1 MGRHE
6 EFIYSAKYAPEQI
19 AKILLN
25 GQDTDKLNDNKIDII
40 CKATTL
46 HDIEGSDFKNI
57 KKETSGLIV
66 SCPNFQTTIQRLPF
80 HLKLRTNAV
89 RLDHISYRMDG
100 FEYSDYF
107 EDSNL
112 AMDPYDRNLQYA
124 SAAQKKDKD
133 FVLEAV
139 KQDGNQLQYANED
152 FKNDKDVVLEA
163 IKQNAEALQF
173 ASTDVRDDKD
183 VLFEVIK
190 QNAESLQLALDLL
203 KNDMEI
209 AEKQKEQQ
217 EREEQQIKE
226 KDREEPPLQNM
237 DKALNNDKVIQ
248 YLQEEKGLSKEIIQ
262 DYLDR
267 NVLYQD
273 DKDNCVFLGRYENT
287 VAYVQKQPTTGAYNG
302 DVLGHSSALGVF
314 IDHNSDT
321 IIVNNAVID
330 QMSYRQLIGSAE
342 KKYDYLACCDAD
354 NAQNAIEFHM
364 QNRGESQRIKN
375 IILALDHDEA
385 SEENTLNTIEYIK
398 ANFPNVKTMVHIPE
412 GNNFNDD
419 LKKLQGFTQEGS
431 YDASYD
437 FTQEETEYE
446 PSMMME

>member
-6 EFIYSAKYAPEQI
+6 EFIYSAKYTPEQI
-19 AKILLN
+19 ANILLN
-25 GQDTDKLNDNKIDII
+25 GQDTDKLNDNNIDII

-46 HDIEGSDFKNI
+46 NDIEVTDFKNI

-89 RLDHISYRMDG
+89 RLDHIFRNANRSVDG
-100 FEYSDYF
+100 HEYSDYF

-112 AMDPYDRNLQYA
+112 EMSPYDSNLQYA
-124 SAAQKKDKD
+124 SAAQKKNKD

-139 KQDGNQLQYANED
+139 KQDGYQLQYANED
-152 FKNDKDVVLEA
+152 FKDDKDVVLEA

-173 ASTDVRDDKD
+173 ASTNVRNDKD

-209 AEKQKEQQ
+209 EEKQKEQK
-217 EREEQQIKE
+217 EREAEQIKE
-226 KDREEPPLQNM
+226 KDREEPTSQNM
-237 DKALNNDKVIQ
+237 DKAVNNDKVIQ

-302 DVLGHSSALGVF
+302 DVLGQSSALGVF

-364 QNRGESQRIKN
+364 QNRGESARIKN

-385 SEENTLNTIEYIK
+385 GEENTLNTIEYIN

-412 GNNFNDD
+412 GNDFNDD
-419 LKKLQGFTQEGS
+419 LKKMQGITQEGS
-431 YDASYD
+431 NDVSYD
-437 FTQEETEYE
+437 FPQEETEYV
-446 PSMMME
+446 ME